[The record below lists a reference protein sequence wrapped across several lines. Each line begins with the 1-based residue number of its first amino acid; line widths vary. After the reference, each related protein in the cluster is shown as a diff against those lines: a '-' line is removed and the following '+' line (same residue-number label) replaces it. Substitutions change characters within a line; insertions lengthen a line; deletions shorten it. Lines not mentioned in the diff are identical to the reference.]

1 MTMMREP
8 SMIMLMVLSAVLAT
22 PAAAQTGN
30 ILSDNYSIMV
40 PEKGSKQKQKV
51 SKREQPEPWLAPKY
65 RSPSGT
71 VQQVHIPKSKIV
83 NPPSATDPGY
93 VYVPQTGRT
102 FQNLPTPGQVRGPRL
117 LRIALCVA
125 PTKLVSMARPATP
138 EAPIWVLAFNNG
150 SPSGFALS
158 ATRRILNGIW
168 KISGGAARE
177 FDVMAMSAFGT
188 KRTSCVTI
196 IEAEFTRFARELKYT
211 LMPG

>member
-1 MTMMREP
+1 MSASCRKRTFGWRLSMSAIVERTSRASGSTFTRDWIKGQLAKTCGGFILMTMMREP
-8 SMIMLMVLSAVLAT
+8 SMIMLMVLSAALAT

-65 RSPSGT
+65 RSPSGS

-102 FQNLPTPGQVRGPRL
+102 FQNLPTPGRGTETSQDRAM
-117 LRIALCVA
+117 RCAHQAGVYGQ
-125 PTKLVSMARPATP
+125 TGNAR
-138 EAPIWVLAFNNG
+138 G
-150 SPSGFALS
+150 SYMG
-158 ATRRILNGIW
+158 
-168 KISGGAARE
+168 
-177 FDVMAMSAFGT
+177 
-188 KRTSCVTI
+188 SC
-196 IEAEFTRFARELKYT
+196 L
-211 LMPG
+211 